1 MIAHH
6 ARADIYH
13 SPGPFSSARPDF
25 INRGVTSRSRPA
37 ADGSSVTYSEHLE
50 ERDLVVLTWK
60 NRALAFPY
68 ALGRWFEKFSFLSS
82 CFL

>member
-37 ADGSSVTYSEHLE
+37 TDGSSVTYSEHLE
-50 ERDLVVLTWK
+50 ERDLVLLTWR

-68 ALGRWFEKFSFLSS
+68 ALGRWFLKFSFLFS
-82 CFL
+82 CLL